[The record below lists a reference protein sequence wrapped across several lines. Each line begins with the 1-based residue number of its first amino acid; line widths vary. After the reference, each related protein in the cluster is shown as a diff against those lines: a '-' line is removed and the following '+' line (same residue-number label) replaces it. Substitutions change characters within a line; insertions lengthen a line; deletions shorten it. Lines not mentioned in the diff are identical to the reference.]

1 MKKATMALKECC
13 NESLHAYNELSS
25 SLKSVKPMVGKPGQR
40 KSYANLKHI
49 GTTLLLIPSPEP
61 FTDVLGL
68 ALIGA
73 GVAKERYPPPLT
85 IAELCEES
93 RSVFKGLNSS
103 KSFGRGFQL

>member
-1 MKKATMALKECC
+1 MKKATTALKESC

-25 SLKSVKPMVGKPGQR
+25 SLKSIKPLVGKPGPR
-40 KSYANLKHI
+40 RSYANLKRI

-73 GVAKERYPPPLT
+73 GVAAERRPPPLT

-103 KSFGRGFQL
+103 KSFGHGFRL